1 MNNKGILAVLSGP
14 SGSGKDSIL
23 SRLAQKDPQITVSVS
38 MTTRKPREW
47 ELDGKSYYFVTE
59 DYFKKKIEA
68 GQMLEYAVY
77 GGHYYGTPKAP
88 VDEWLASGKTVVLKI
103 EVQGAQK
110 IREMYPDSV
119 SVFLMPP
126 SMAILEQRLKRRETE
141 DPDEIARRLA
151 IAVFEI
157 NQCSLY
163 DYFVINDELDEAVD
177 NIYSII
183 KAEKL
188 KTSRMKEIIC
198 EVIKDA

>member
-1 MNNKGILAVLSGP
+1 MNHKGILLVLSGP

-23 SRLAQKDPQITVSVS
+23 NKLAQKDQGIIISTS
-38 MTTRKPREW
+38 MTTRQPREW
-47 ELDGKSYYFVTE
+47 EQDGTSYYFVNE
-59 DYFKKKIEA
+59 EYFKKKIDT
-68 GQMLEYAVY
+68 GQMLEYAMY

-88 VDEWLASGKTVVLKI
+88 VDEWLAEGKTVVLKI

-110 IREMYPDSV
+110 IRDMYPDSV

-157 NQCSLY
+157 KQCTLY

-188 KTSRMKEIIC
+188 KTLRMKEIIC

>member
-1 MNNKGILAVLSGP
+1 MNHKGILTVLSGP

-23 SRLAQKDPQITVSVS
+23 SRLAQKDPQIVVSVS

-47 ELDGKSYYFVTE
+47 EIDGKSYYFVTE
-59 DYFKKKIEA
+59 DYFKKKIET

-77 GGHYYGTPKAP
+77 GGNYYGTPKAP
-88 VDEWLASGKTVVLKI
+88 VDQWLSSGKTVVLKI

-126 SMAILEQRLKRRETE
+126 SMAILEQRLKSRETE
-141 DPDEIARRLA
+141 DPDEVARRLS
-151 IAVFEI
+151 IAAFEI
-157 NQCSLY
+157 EQCSLY

-188 KTSRMKEIIC
+188 RTSRMKEIIC

>member
-1 MNNKGILAVLSGP
+1 MNHKGILAVLSGP

>member
-1 MNNKGILAVLSGP
+1 MNPKGILAVLSGP

-47 ELDGKSYYFVTE
+47 ELDGKSYYFVSE
-59 DYFKKKIEA
+59 DYFKKKIET

-77 GGHYYGTPKAP
+77 GGNYYGTPKAP

-110 IREMYPDSV
+110 IRDMYPDSV

-126 SMAILEQRLKRRETE
+126 SMAILEQRLKSRETE
-141 DPDEIARRLA
+141 DTDEIARRLA

-157 NQCSLY
+157 KQCSLY

-188 KTSRMKEIIC
+188 RTSRMKEIIC

>member
-1 MNNKGILAVLSGP
+1 MNPKGILVVLSGP

-23 SRLAQKDPQITVSVS
+23 SRLAQKDPRITVSVS

-47 ELDGKSYYFVTE
+47 EIDGKSYYFVTE
-59 DYFKKKIEA
+59 DYFKKKIET

-77 GGHYYGTPKAP
+77 GENYYGTPKAP

-126 SMAILEQRLKRRETE
+126 SMAILEQRLKSRETE

-163 DYFVINDELDEAVD
+163 DYFVINDELEEAVD

-188 KTSRMKEIIC
+188 RTARMKETIC